1 MTDRLTESDVTEHPL
16 TQPLLRAHGRVAGCY
31 ALRCDIP
38 PTVDAIQERWDGA
51 ELIRPGDAESLRD
64 DLFEHLASADTVVY
78 VGASERLYGRLCE
91 HATKERRGATFLDPF
106 PPTDIFDICYTCD
119 PKKERSYAE
128 NLSRALDITVWV
140 NGEVVG

>member
-16 TQPLLRAHGRVAGCY
+16 TQPLLRVDGTVAGCY

-38 PTVDAIQERWDGA
+38 PTVDDIRGRWDRA
-51 ELIRPGDAESLRD
+51 DLTHPEETESLRD
-64 DLFEHLASADTVVY
+64 NLFEHLANADTLVY
-78 VGASERLYGRLCE
+78 VGKSGQLYNRLCE

-106 PPTDIFDICYTCD
+106 PPTDIYDICYTCD

-128 NLSRALDITVWV
+128 NLSRALGVTAWV